1 MARGGH
7 SETVVGSAVVIR
19 EKYYWPDLQLNIW
32 TFVMLATAGTILGV
46 NASFMQIQNRMGLG
60 IPWYVIYNLHTPA
73 NTTGVVV
80 LRTLPKIDLANTILR
95 IMPYGVVVGSLCLVF
110 ILIELVFIAQRQLL
124 PQHMLLL
131 SFILLVLFIA
141 GIAGTAQQLFG
152 GPNINSLCNQFTAG
166 LTDAGPNVDTLAFL
180 QQKSI
185 CEYFPA
191 RTSSRIWLI
200 LEQVNPGKQHFLSG
214 L

>member
-73 NTTGVVV
+73 NTTGVVL
-80 LRTLPKIDLANTILR
+80 LRTLPKIDLANTTLR

-191 RTSSRIWLI
+191 RVCL
-200 LEQVNPGKQHFLSG
+200 
-214 L
+214 